1 MLFYVGP
8 FAAGLSH
15 NFIESE
21 KESKSVHCWKC
32 FELGHKRKIPFV
44 RKQTT
49 QAASNEREMMKQ
61 DNDNDLALLRVAEIM
76 VAMMM
81 DGADQSDGDGLSN
94 DLDGRCY
101 DGAFGADDDDCGD
114 DNDIDDDDGATD
126 DADADALSLLK
137 GKLMTMMKLMK
148 MLLIMMILTMMMMT
162 EVKKIAM

>member
-1 MLFYVGP
+1 
-8 FAAGLSH
+8 
-15 NFIESE
+15 
-21 KESKSVHCWKC
+21 
-32 FELGHKRKIPFV
+32 
-44 RKQTT
+44 
-49 QAASNEREMMKQ
+49 MMKQ

-94 DLDGRCY
+94 DHDGRCY
-101 DGAFGADDDDCGD
+101 DGAFGVDDDDDCGD

-137 GKLMTMMKLMK
+137 VKLMTMMKLMK
-148 MLLIMMILTMMMMT
+148 MLLVMMILTMMMMT